1 MAPRF
6 RLVTFDI
13 DGTLTTV
20 HGWRWLADRVGRRPD
35 YEETQARFH
44 RREIGEDEHLS
55 NLLRLADG
63 LTVNEVEAIL
73 ESTPR
78 IDGIA
83 EAVGAWHARRTR
95 VALLSHNP
103 DYVCAWYARTFGFDG
118 FAGTTLPSPVDGRL
132 YLPAPVR
139 ANKLEG
145 LAELLRLWGLRP
157 GEVAHVGDGWADAA
171 LFPRVAAGVALNSR
185 FPEVEAA
192 ADLVVRA
199 GTLRDLPYQLER
211 LVPRPRPPDQL

>member
-1 MAPRF
+1 MVPRF

-20 HGWRWLADRVGRRPD
+20 HGWQRLADRVGRRPD
-35 YEETQARFH
+35 YEATQARFH
-44 RREIGEDEHLS
+44 RHEIGEDEHLS

-63 LTVNEVEAIL
+63 LRVLEVEAIL

-83 EAVGAWHARRTR
+83 DAVRAWHARGTR

-118 FAGTTLPSPVDGRL
+118 FAGTTVPSPVDGRL

-145 LAELLRLWGLRP
+145 LDELLRRWSLRP
-157 GEVAHVGDGWADAA
+157 GDVAHVGDGWADAA
-171 LFPRVAAGVALNSR
+171 LFPRVGAGIALNSR

-199 GTLRDLPYQLER
+199 RSLRDLPDRLEG
-211 LVPRPRPPDQL
+211 LVPRPRPPGRL